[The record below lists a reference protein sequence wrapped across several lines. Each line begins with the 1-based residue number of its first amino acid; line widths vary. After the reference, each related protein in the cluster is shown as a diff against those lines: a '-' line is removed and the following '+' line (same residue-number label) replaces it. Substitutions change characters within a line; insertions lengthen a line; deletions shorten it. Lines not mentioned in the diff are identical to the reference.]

1 MEVSVLPNP
10 FVNTVVI
17 SVCLLNTCR
26 VNANVTDCLGNQIIE
41 LYDDFMEEGD
51 HSIFWNGR
59 DDSDALMPPGEYYVS
74 LTSNGINRSYKIVKY

>member
-17 SVCLLNTCR
+17 SVRLLNICK
-26 VNANVTDCLGNQIIE
+26 VNANVTDGLGNQIIE

-51 HSIFWNGR
+51 HTIFWNGR
-59 DDSDALMPPGEYYVS
+59 DNGDALMPPGEYYVS
-74 LTSNGINRSYKIVKY
+74 LTSNGIIQSYKIVKY